1 MRPALYA
8 RVSTR
13 DQNAAGQ
20 MDELTRYATARGWT
34 GGTLYV
40 DRGESG
46 AKDRRPSLDGLVSDV
61 QARRVDVVVCT
72 KLDRL
77 ARSVRHL
84 VNLAAEF
91 QALGVE
97 LVVVDQAID
106 TTTPAG
112 RLLFHVLAAI
122 AEFERDLIRERVSAG
137 VRRRIAAGAR
147 WGRPPRRVDLRQL
160 AALHA
165 QGLGSW
171 AIARALRVSRTVVR
185 RRLAALAKNGGYP

>member
-13 DQNAAGQ
+13 DQQAAGQ
-20 MDELTRYATARGWT
+20 MQELTRYATARGWME
-34 GGTLYV
+34 GALYV
-40 DRGESG
+40 DHGESG
-46 AKDRRPSLDGLVSDV
+46 AKDRRPSLDRLVGDV

-137 VRRRIAAGAR
+137 VRRRIAAGAP
-147 WGRPPRRVDLRQL
+147 WGRPPRHVDLRRL
-160 AALHA
+160 TALRA

-171 AIARALRVSRTVVR
+171 AIARALRVPRTVVR
-185 RRLAALAKNGGYP
+185 RRLAALKNGEP